1 MGLLIIGYQKK
12 TLIKSSKKDF
22 KDKNVILLIIIL
34 YDFLQKINNKINI

>member
-12 TLIKSSKKDF
+12 TLIKSKKDF